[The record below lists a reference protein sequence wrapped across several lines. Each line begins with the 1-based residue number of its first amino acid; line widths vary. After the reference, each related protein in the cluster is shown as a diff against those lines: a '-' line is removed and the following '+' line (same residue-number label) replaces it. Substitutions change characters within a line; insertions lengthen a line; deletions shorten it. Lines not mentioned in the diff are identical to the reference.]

1 MSISLDYT
9 QATFL
14 VSASRLDQCPAD
26 TGAEIAFAGRSN
38 AGKSSAINTLTQN
51 RKLARTSKTPGRTQ
65 LINFFSLNDDQRL
78 VDLPG
83 YGYAKVPEE
92 MRNAWGRE
100 LTRYLGERHQ
110 IRGLFAV
117 MDSRHA
123 PTILDE
129 QLVEWFGTTEKPIH
143 VLLTKSDK
151 LTRNEANKKL
161 KMVSDI
167 LCSQYSSLSV
177 QLFSSSN
184 KTGVDEARQ
193 KLIEWLS

>member
-1 MSISLDYT
+1 
-9 QATFL
+9 
-14 VSASRLDQCPAD
+14 
-26 TGAEIAFAGRSN
+26 
-38 AGKSSAINTLTQN
+38 
-51 RKLARTSKTPGRTQ
+51 
-65 LINFFSLNDDQRL
+65 
-78 VDLPG
+78 
-83 YGYAKVPEE
+83 
-92 MRNAWGRE
+92 
-100 LTRYLGERHQ
+100 
-110 IRGLFAV
+110 

-167 LCSQYSSLSV
+167 LCSQYSRLSV

>member
-1 MSISLDYT
+1 MAVIIQNATYWKSFEKYNQIPLDEC
-9 QATFL
+9 FE
-14 VSASRLDQCPAD
+14 VV
-26 TGAEIAFAGRSN
+26 FAGRSN
-38 AGKSSAINTLTQN
+38 AGKSSAINALTNQK
-51 RKLARTSKTPGRTQ
+51 KLAHVSKLPGRTR
-65 LINFFSLNDDQRL
+65 LLNFFSVGNDQFI

-92 MRNAWGRE
+92 VRNAWGRE

-129 QLVEWFGTTEKPIH
+129 QLVKWFGTTEKPIH

-167 LCSQYSSLSV
+167 LCSRYSRLSV

>member
-1 MSISLDYT
+1 MAVIIQNATYWKSFEKYNQIPLDECSE
-9 QATFL
+9 
-14 VSASRLDQCPAD
+14 VV
-26 TGAEIAFAGRSN
+26 FAGRSN
-38 AGKSSAINTLTQN
+38 AGKSSAINALTNQK
-51 RKLARTSKTPGRTQ
+51 KLAHVSKLPGRTR
-65 LINFFSLNDDQRL
+65 LLNFFSVGNDQFI

-92 MRNAWGRE
+92 VRNAWGRE

-167 LCSQYSSLSV
+167 LCSRYSRLSV

>member
-1 MSISLDYT
+1 MAVIIQNATYWKSFEKYNQIPLDECSE
-9 QATFL
+9 
-14 VSASRLDQCPAD
+14 VV
-26 TGAEIAFAGRSN
+26 FAGRSN
-38 AGKSSAINTLTQN
+38 AGKSSAINALTNQK
-51 RKLARTSKTPGRTQ
+51 KLAHVSKLPGRTR
-65 LINFFSLNDDQRL
+65 LLNFFSVGNDQFI

-167 LCSQYSSLSV
+167 LCSRYSRLSV

>member
-1 MSISLDYT
+1 VAVIIQNATYWKSFEKYNQIPLDECSE
-9 QATFL
+9 
-14 VSASRLDQCPAD
+14 VV
-26 TGAEIAFAGRSN
+26 FAGRSN
-38 AGKSSAINTLTQN
+38 AGKSSAINALTNQK
-51 RKLARTSKTPGRTQ
+51 KLAHVSKLPGRTR
-65 LINFFSLNDDQRL
+65 LLNFFSVGNDQFI

-92 MRNAWGRE
+92 VRNAWGRE

-167 LCSQYSSLSV
+167 LCSRYSRLSV

>member
-1 MSISLDYT
+1 MIIQNATYWKSFEKYNQIPLDECSE
-9 QATFL
+9 
-14 VSASRLDQCPAD
+14 VV
-26 TGAEIAFAGRSN
+26 FAGRSN
-38 AGKSSAINTLTQN
+38 AGKSSAINALTNQK
-51 RKLARTSKTPGRTQ
+51 KLAHVSKLPGRTR
-65 LINFFSLNDDQRL
+65 LLNFFSVGNDRFI

-92 MRNAWGRE
+92 VRNAWGRE

-129 QLVEWFGTTEKPIH
+129 RLVEWFGTTEKPIH

-167 LCSQYSSLSV
+167 LCSQYSRLSV

-184 KTGVDEARQ
+184 KTGIDEARQ

>member
-1 MSISLDYT
+1 VGEDKFI
-9 QATFL
+9 
-14 VSASRLDQCPAD
+14 
-26 TGAEIAFAGRSN
+26 
-38 AGKSSAINTLTQN
+38 
-51 RKLARTSKTPGRTQ
+51 
-65 LINFFSLNDDQRL
+65 

-167 LCSQYSSLSV
+167 LCSQYSRLSV

>member
-1 MSISLDYT
+1 MAVII
-9 QATFL
+9 QNATYWKSFEKYNQIPL
-14 VSASRLDQCPAD
+14 NEC
-26 TGAEIAFAGRSN
+26 AEVVFAGRSN
-38 AGKSSAINTLTQN
+38 AGKSSAINALTNQK
-51 RKLARTSKTPGRTQ
+51 KLAHVSKLPGRTR
-65 LINFFSLNDDQRL
+65 LLNFFSVGDDRFI

-92 MRNAWGRE
+92 VRNAWGRE
-100 LTRYLGERHQ
+100 LTRYLGGRHQ

-167 LCSQYSSLSV
+167 LCSQYSRLSV

>member
-1 MSISLDYT
+1 MAVIIQNATYWKSFEKYNQIPLDEC
-9 QATFL
+9 FE
-14 VSASRLDQCPAD
+14 VV
-26 TGAEIAFAGRSN
+26 FAGRSN
-38 AGKSSAINTLTQN
+38 AGKSSAINALTNQK
-51 RKLARTSKTPGRTQ
+51 KLAHVSKLPGRTR
-65 LINFFSLNDDQRL
+65 LLNFFSVGDGRFI

-129 QLVEWFGTTEKPIH
+129 QLVKWFGTTEKPIH

-167 LCSQYSSLSV
+167 LCSRYSRLSV

>member
-1 MSISLDYT
+1 VAVIIQNATYWKSFEKYNQIPLDECSE
-9 QATFL
+9 
-14 VSASRLDQCPAD
+14 VV
-26 TGAEIAFAGRSN
+26 FAGRSN
-38 AGKSSAINTLTQN
+38 AGKSSAINALTNQKK
-51 RKLARTSKTPGRTQ
+51 RAHVSKLPGRTR
-65 LINFFSLNDDQRL
+65 LLNFFSVGNDRFI

-92 MRNAWGRE
+92 VRNAWGRE

-123 PTILDE
+123 PTFLDE

-167 LCSQYSSLSV
+167 LCSQYSRLSV